1 MKNAAPHLF
10 AFTISLLLTTSIIQ
24 AIQTFVAMRARV
36 IFPLL
41 WISCKSPW
49 QASLKGDL

>member
-10 AFTISLLLTTSIIQ
+10 VFTISLLLTTSIIR
-24 AIQTFVAMRARV
+24 AIQTFVTMRARV

-41 WISCKSPW
+41 WMSCKSPW
-49 QASLKGDL
+49 QAPQKGDL